1 MADPNTDVPNS
12 GDAPA
17 LPGLAVEVD
26 RTGPCTANVRVTVD
40 GNELRTMRDRGIRN
54 LSRGAR
60 YKGFRPGKAPQHL
73 IEKDFGPRVDAE
85 LKQVIINQAFEQAI
99 QQEDLKPAAAPRIA
113 EDKVR
118 IERDA
123 DFSHEF
129 EVWLRPEFELG
140 EYQGLEIEGAPTEV
154 TEDEVDATIE
164 DLKRRESR
172 PEPAGEEGL
181 EAEGVASCKVEFL
194 VPEEEEPI
202 LDHEGIRMS
211 PKTPLNGVDS
221 TAFEG
226 AMTGAKEGE
235 VREVEINFPDDFPVD
250 SARGRGGI
258 VRLTMSE
265 VFRIIPPTDEE
276 FRRMLGAESD
286 EEMKEKL
293 TERMIEA
300 KGDQE
305 RQRIEMALIDQLI
318 QMHPMDLPEKMVE
331 LQTEAKV
338 GEMRETLA
346 KLDLEE
352 AQLQERLDA
361 ERDRAWEQTDRAM
374 RAVYILEEIAKAE
387 SIEITQEDLV
397 SELQEIATRN
407 GTEVD
412 EVRKYYQ
419 EQGLFQQLGLELLER
434 KVRSFLRESADIKV
448 PG

>member
-1 MADPNTDVPNS
+1 
-12 GDAPA
+12 
-17 LPGLAVEVD
+17 
-26 RTGPCTANVRVTVD
+26 
-40 GNELRTMRDRGIRN
+40 
-54 LSRGAR
+54 
-60 YKGFRPGKAPQHL
+60 
-73 IEKDFGPRVDAE
+73 
-85 LKQVIINQAFEQAI
+85 
-99 QQEDLKPAAAPRIA
+99 
-113 EDKVR
+113 
-118 IERDA
+118 
-123 DFSHEF
+123 
-129 EVWLRPEFELG
+129 
-140 EYQGLEIEGAPTEV
+140 
-154 TEDEVDATIE
+154 
-164 DLKRRESR
+164 
-172 PEPAGEEGL
+172 
-181 EAEGVASCKVEFL
+181 
-194 VPEEEEPI
+194 
-202 LDHEGIRMS
+202 
-211 PKTPLNGVDS
+211 
-221 TAFEG
+221 
-226 AMTGAKEGE
+226 

-305 RQRIEMALIDQLI
+305 RQRIEMALNDQLI
-318 QMHPMDLPEKMVE
+318 QMHPKDLPEKKVE